1 MRKLLLAFTT
11 GATLLILVM
20 TAAPALAGDPVE
32 CSPAEQA
39 AGICTITDPGGGT
52 PGGGTPGGGTGHPDP
67 GAGCVANGAT
77 IPCTNGSGTW
87 SSDRQC
93 YIAAASPQPPD
104 PAAAGGRPGDTLYNC
119 TTLAGAVSTFWSP
132 IPPGGLEGLLNP
144 EDLAR
149 QAIATMGLGVFQV
162 GMAPEAGGTGY
173 VGLPVWMW
181 AANPGPST
189 IGPITA
195 AAGAVSATAK
205 MSEADWNMGDGHVV
219 TCRNGGTPYA
229 DSYGNSMSP
238 TCGYRYNQASSDE
251 AAGVYAVTVTA
262 KWTVNWTGMGRTGVI
277 NLTFNSPVTQVRIAE
292 LQAVGQ

>member
-1 MRKLLLAFTT
+1 MRKFLLTLMAALA
-11 GATLLILVM
+11 V
-20 TAAPALAGDPVE
+20 AALAGMPSASAGDPVV
-32 CSPAEQA
+32 CTPQDA
-39 AGICTITDPGGGT
+39 ALGLCTITDPGGG
-52 PGGGTPGGGTGHPDP
+52 GGGGGDGGGTGHPDP

-93 YIAAASPQPPD
+93 YVAAASPQPPD
-104 PAAAGGRPGDTLYNC
+104 PAAAGGRPGDTLYSC
-119 TTLAGAVSTFWSP
+119 TTLAGAVSTFWSA
-132 IPPGGLEGLLNP
+132 IPPGNLDGLLNP

-149 QAIATMGLGVFQV
+149 QAIATMGLGVFQL

-195 AAGAVSATAK
+195 TAGAVSATAK

-238 TCGYRYNQASSDE
+238 TCGYRYNQASSGE

-277 NLTFNSPVTQVRIAE
+277 NLTFTSPVTQIRIAE